1 MHVKFDEECDK
12 FGGCYTRS
20 RRGHKIFYGFSAH
33 KNAVKRLISMLLRRV
48 LSAFLIREPSSIRS
62 FALNNHQNFICFQL
76 PECDESIRAVS
87 NREHFSSALLLKQVS
102 ASLRLALHVIS
113 SHCAERADC
122 YISRQKWYHR
132 TNKRR
137 LDFLAGNIAI
147 IAFAI
152 AETSN
157 KFNKHCHKEHHKKYM
172 QAAKSQDEYWF
183 EHNADQILW
192 LAQSA
197 RVVFL
202 QNIEL
207 LWLDS

>member
-1 MHVKFDEECDK
+1 MRPEGAHLGAGSMHIKFDEECDK
-12 FGGCYTRS
+12 FGGCCTRTRS

-33 KNAVKRLISMLLRRV
+33 KNAVNRLISMLFWRV

-76 PECDESIRAVS
+76 PECDESISVVS
-87 NREHFSSALLLKQVS
+87 LSNCEHFSSALLSKHVS

-113 SHCAERADC
+113 SQCAERADC

-132 TNKRR
+132 TNKLR

-157 KFNKHCHKEHHKKYM
+157 KFNKHCHKEHHKKD
-172 QAAKSQDEYWF
+172 ASC
-183 EHNADQILW
+183 
-192 LAQSA
+192 
-197 RVVFL
+197 
-202 QNIEL
+202 
-207 LWLDS
+207 